1 MRIAKIVVL
10 FALVCF
16 AGIELFAQQQKSA
29 APFPPATPITAGQE
43 MFRAY
48 CASCHGLDAK
58 GAGPAASSL
67 KKQPPDLTLLAK
79 HYGKF
84 PSTMVESVI
93 RGDQFVLSHGS
104 REMPVWGEAFR
115 ATNADANLAKLK
127 VHNLALYLESI
138 QK

>member
-1 MRIAKIVVL
+1 MRIGKTIML
-10 FALVCF
+10 FAMVCF
-16 AGIELFAQQQKSA
+16 GAIEVFAEQQKSGA
-29 APFPPATPITAGQE
+29 TAPATPITAGQE

-48 CASCHGLDAK
+48 CASCHGPDAK

-67 KKQPPDLTLLAK
+67 KKEPPDLTQLAK

-84 PSTMVESVI
+84 PVAMIESVI

-115 ATNADANLAKLK
+115 ATNTDANLVKLK

-138 QK
+138 QQK